1 MKATVQYVPGKSA
14 FHRLD
19 PRSKIVFMLLVTF
32 AILIVQNLW
41 VAVAVLLTLVLFWG
55 LARLPFSV
63 VADLGKAM
71 LGIVVFLF
79 VVQALLYPGKTAL
92 IQPVIPRFVPFIGGR
107 GQVTLE
113 GVLFAL
119 LLSLRLLAMVVV
131 LPLVSMTTPVHV
143 LTLGLVRMG
152 LPYRLAYTVT
162 TALNLIPILQVEA
175 GVIRDAQ
182 RLRAF
187 QVFEKGGFL
196 DKLKAY
202 PPLVTPL
209 IIGAMRRAQLMA
221 IAMDSRAFGASGN
234 RTYIQDIRMRAGDW
248 LFIGF
253 SILYAGAIVAM
264 RFLVR

>member
-264 RFLVR
+264 RFLVQ